1 MKVTALLA
9 ITAASF
15 LPAIQSFAGWDD
27 VKSFPRI
34 EVEYKVVLSS
44 AMETALVK
52 YDPDFKVWEA
62 RSFSPLLRG
71 IYEYKSFHPWKTFLS
86 WQMPAAV
93 IGDLNGDNMPD
104 AVLLGRNK
112 THGRRI
118 ALLSSGE
125 SYSVVEFTED
135 YPLVDPLTPN
145 YRIGNNLEEYLEFI
159 APRKIN
165 AEPAYDRPELDLKT
179 DAFKFGVFEKS
190 SGIYIYKD
198 GKFVDYTL
206 SD

>member
-1 MKVTALLA
+1 MKVTGLFA
-9 ITAASF
+9 IVAASF

-34 EVEYKVVLSS
+34 EVEYNIVLSS
-44 AMETALVK
+44 AMAMALQK
-52 YDPDFKVWEA
+52 YDSDFKAWEA
-62 RSFSPLLRG
+62 RNFSPLLRG
-71 IYEYKSFHPWKTFLS
+71 VYEYKSFHPWKPFLS

-93 IGDLNGDNMPD
+93 IGDFNADNMPD

-118 ALLSSGE
+118 ALLSGGDG
-125 SYSVVEFTED
+125 YSVVKFTED

-145 YRIGNNLEEYLEFI
+145 YKIGNNLEEYLEFI
-159 APRKIN
+159 TPHKIEAN
-165 AEPAYDRPELDLKT
+165 PAYNRPELDLKT